1 MANTYITMKR
11 RQQKEVDDFPM
22 FAAFSENALREG
34 MKELGL
40 ADNEGG
46 KLTSLG
52 CGVFIRTA
60 DVPAWESLTLRHKQ
74 ERNEAI
80 LADKKGTGF
89 IREMFSYELSNHE
102 YCFTLDLTDTLEALG
117 LTADQINASP
127 AMRRGLH
134 LAIRDQDDCF

>member
-22 FAAFSENALREG
+22 FAAFSEEALYEG
-34 MKELGL
+34 MKEMGL
-40 ADNEGG
+40 TNTERH

-52 CGVFIRTA
+52 CGVFIRAA
-60 DVPAWESLTLRHKQ
+60 DVPAWEAMALRHKR

-89 IREMFSYELSNHE
+89 IKEMFSYELSNHE
-102 YCFTLDLTDTLEALG
+102 YSFTLDLTDTLDALN
-117 LTADQINASP
+117 LTVEQINASP
-127 AMRRGLH
+127 ALKHGLH
-134 LAIRDQDDCF
+134 LAICDQEDCF